1 MAAVRLEALPEQ
13 SAWDA
18 HIGGDAFQDVLDFR
32 RLLNASRSFFPKV
45 SDTKLVVLD
54 ARLSPS

>member
-1 MAAVRLEALPEQ
+1 MRLEALPEQ